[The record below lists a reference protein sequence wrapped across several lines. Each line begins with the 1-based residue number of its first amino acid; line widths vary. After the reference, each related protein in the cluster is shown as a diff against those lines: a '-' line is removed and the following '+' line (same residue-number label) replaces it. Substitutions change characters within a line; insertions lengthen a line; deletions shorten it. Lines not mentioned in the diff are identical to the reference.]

1 MHVYVHVLG
10 VICIYIYI
18 VITAYMLI
26 TTVGCIKLLN
36 SDFFSDFWSSV
47 LF

>member
-1 MHVYVHVLG
+1 MCMCMCLELYV
-10 VICIYIYI
+10 YIYI